1 MESDQRY
8 NSPCPTFPNFSL
20 VFPRFSPVFP
30 GFHIFFDGFSIHRC
44 FLAKLTKNIY
54 PVDQPDFPGFS
65 VKPIRLNIRYSLN
78 LIFHSGSSGFPPGF
92 PPVFPDFSRFHLR
105 FFGENQL
112 ILARIFG
119 LKISYFQLAFFDWE
133 PDYFGLVSCLVFVPR
148 NPLKISSFS

>member
-1 MESDQRY
+1 MSKLKYFVSFSSDFY
-8 NSPCPTFPNFSL
+8 
-20 VFPRFSPVFP
+20 PVFP
-30 GFHIFFDGFSIHRC
+30 GFPGFPPVFPGFPPRFSRFSYVFDGFSIHRC

-119 LKISYFQLAFFDWE
+119 LKIS
-133 PDYFGLVSCLVFVPR
+133 
-148 NPLKISSFS
+148 